1 MSHCAQTLLKWR
13 DALRS
18 DLAVQRCHSAE
29 DTDDSEESMTCDV
42 SAATSQ
48 RLKLIIIERGMY
60 SSALF
65 SLSVGFNGARYC
77 GAKFIDCCDHL
88 IESWLLDRIVSG
100 LLQHDGL
107 DRHSLDA
114 SQK

>member
-1 MSHCAQTLLKWR
+1 
-13 DALRS
+13 
-18 DLAVQRCHSAE
+18 
-29 DTDDSEESMTCDV
+29 MTCDV

-88 IESWLLDRIVSG
+88 IEPW
-100 LLQHDGL
+100 
-107 DRHSLDA
+107 
-114 SQK
+114 